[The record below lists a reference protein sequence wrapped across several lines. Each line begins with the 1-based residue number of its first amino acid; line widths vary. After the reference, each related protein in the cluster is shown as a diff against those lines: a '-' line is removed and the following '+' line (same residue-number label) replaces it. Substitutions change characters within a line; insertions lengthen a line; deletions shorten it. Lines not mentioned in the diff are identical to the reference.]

1 MIPPGKK
8 REQDESGSILVLT
21 LLVTLV
27 ILGVG
32 LTAMW
37 ISSSGMKMSGNL
49 TRRQEALY
57 ASEAG
62 MEHARSILANTIKWD
77 DLLNGCAGHSMNDT
91 GVGGR
96 GVILCEGG
104 IAGTPLANYLI
115 ASGASTTSSKVRG
128 LSNIT
133 YTVYIRNDEA
143 EAADLTI
150 GLYNDEDSRIVVRA
164 EGTGRDGLSFF
175 AIEAI
180 MSKASSLPDEDNYS
194 QLGGSAQN
202 QNSSKGKMPLN

>member
-1 MIPPGKK
+1 MIPRK
-8 REQDESGSILVLT
+8 QDESGSILILT

-27 ILGVG
+27 ILAVG

-77 DLLNGCAGHSMNDT
+77 DLLNGCSGHSMNDT
-91 GVGGR
+91 GPGGR

-104 IAGTPLANYLI
+104 ITGTPLANYLI
-115 ASGASTTSSKVRG
+115 ASGASMTSGKVRG
-128 LSNIT
+128 LNNIT
-133 YTVYIRNDEA
+133 YTVYIRNDAA